1 MIVCEGK
8 QLQIWLKFLHN
19 QVEGGG
25 NVYWGESGLGG
36 KTYEPTLNI
45 IEFETLPREPGEQEN
60 ISEHL
65 LGIAVLSLLL
75 CLVIDMRTGFKGDRS
90 IQWY

>member
-1 MIVCEGK
+1 M
-8 QLQIWLKFLHN
+8 HN
-19 QVEGGG
+19 QVEDGG

-65 LGIAVLSLLL
+65 LGIAVL
-75 CLVIDMRTGFKGDRS
+75 
-90 IQWY
+90 